1 MELLVAPAPVRAR
14 LEAPRFARRSVGDE
28 RALLGYTRAV
38 QPFEGQVT
46 WSRPEP
52 FGAWVRFGDSLLLAV
67 DEALA
72 AKLGVPA
79 GRAISADPAPLEVHI
94 AVTSRCYAPCPGC
107 YLDARP
113 DGTDVPFE
121 DLSARLRAARDAGA
135 STVAFG
141 GGEPLLRDDL
151 PQLAAEARALGLVP
165 VLTTSG
171 AGLTAA
177 RAATLRAFAQI
188 NVSHDGAGAA
198 YEAVRGYDGAPVAER
213 ALAALAAARIP
224 AGVNFVV
231 TRASIDAVLAT
242 AERAAE
248 LGAVEI
254 QLLRYKP
261 AGRAAA
267 PGYDEHRLAPEQ
279 VDALWPAIGR
289 VVASRRVR
297 VRIDCAMVPLLS
309 PALVAAGVDRVR
321 SLGVFGCEA
330 AARLGSVTFDGAAA
344 PCSFLRGTPPETIRA
359 YHAALPA
366 PCAACSLVSV
376 CRGGCQAVSLHANG
390 ALSPDPECPRV
401 RAFASDS
408 AETTADIAN
417 GSPPRIQDPSGEVGA
432 TARAE
437 WRGGKSMGPREATPS
452 APARLGASRRLP
464 IV

>member
-1 MELLVAPAPVRAR
+1 MVVVKNSGLVTAHPFATADFVRYTGTVPPTD
-14 LEAPRFARRSVGDE
+14 PRETPRIAE
-28 RALLGYTRAV
+28 RAPSCEPRERGPIAERA
-38 QPFEGQVT
+38 PSFGPHVT
-46 WSRPEP
+46 WSRPEA

-94 AVTSRCYAPCPGC
+94 AVTSRCNAPCPGC

-113 DGTDVPFE
+113 DGEDVPF
-121 DLSARLRAARDAGA
+121 DVLAARLRSARDAGA

-151 PQLAAEARALGLVP
+151 PRLAEEARALGLVP

-171 AGLTAA
+171 AGLTNS

-198 YEAVRGYDGAPVAER
+198 YEAVRGYDGAAVAER
-213 ALAALAAARIP
+213 AIAALATNGIP

-231 TRASIDAVLAT
+231 TRASIGAVFET
-242 AERAAE
+242 AERAAD
-248 LGAVEI
+248 LGASEL

-261 AGRAAA
+261 AGRAASA
-267 PGYDEHRLAPEQ
+267 VYEAHRLEPSQ

-309 PALVAAGVDRVR
+309 PALVAAGVDRVAE
-321 SLGVFGCEA
+321 LGVFGCEA
-330 AARLGSVTFDGAAA
+330 AARLGSVPFDGAPA
-344 PCSFLRGTPPETIRA
+344 PCSFLRGIEPNSIRA
-359 YHAALPA
+359 YHASLPE
-366 PCAACSLVSV
+366 PCASCALVKV
-376 CRGGCQAVSLHANG
+376 CRGGCQAVSLNAT
-390 ALSPDPECPRV
+390 ASFSPDPECPRV
-401 RAFASDS
+401 RMFEGARARED
-408 AETTADIAN
+408 ATTER
-417 GSPPRIQDPSGEVGA
+417 GGTSVA
-432 TARAE
+432 TAPEDPDA
-437 WRGGKSMGPREATPS
+437 
-452 APARLGASRRLP
+452 LHRRLP
-464 IV
+464 IVS

>member
-1 MELLVAPAPVRAR
+1 M
-14 LEAPRFARRSVGDE
+14 
-28 RALLGYTRAV
+28 
-38 QPFEGQVT
+38 PFEARVT

-79 GRAISADPAPLEVHI
+79 GRALSADPAPLEVHI
-94 AVTSRCYAPCPGC
+94 AVTSRCNAPCPGC

-113 DGTDVPFE
+113 DGADVPIE
-121 DLSARLRAARDAGA
+121 DLIARLASARDAGA

-151 PQLAAEARALGLVP
+151 PRLAAEARALGLVP

-171 AGLTAA
+171 AGLTRS
-177 RAATLRAFAQI
+177 RAAALRAFAQI
-188 NVSHDGAGAA
+188 NVSHDGAGPA

-213 ALAALAAARIP
+213 ALQALHDAGIP

-231 TRASIDAVLAT
+231 TRASIEALEAT
-242 AERAAE
+242 AHRASD
-248 LGAVEI
+248 LGAVEL

-267 PGYDEHRLAPEQ
+267 PAYAEHRLSPEQ
-279 VDALWPAIGR
+279 IAALWPAIGR
-289 VVASRRVR
+289 VVAAGRVR

-309 PALVAAGVDRVR
+309 PALVNAGVDRVR

-330 AARLGSVTFDGAAA
+330 AARLGSVTADGAAA
-344 PCSFLRGTPPETIRA
+344 PCSFLRGTSPRAIRD

-366 PCAACSLVSV
+366 PCATCSLAPV
-376 CRGGCQAVSLHANG
+376 CRGGCQAVSLHAHG
-390 ALSPDPECPRV
+390 HFAPDPECPRV
-401 RAFASDS
+401 REFESS
-408 AETTADIAN
+408 A
-417 GSPPRIQDPSGEVGA
+417 PPRHH
-432 TARAE
+432 
-437 WRGGKSMGPREATPS
+437 
-452 APARLGASRRLP
+452 LP
-464 IV
+464 ITS